1 MKPRQVKQKYFI
13 PREVQ
18 YTTAIIILWSLL
30 VTTAYSFLVSELSDR
45 MGHGFF
51 FFLLVVIGYV
61 FIVFVLT
68 LIFSHRLLGPFQRLK
83 TEMKLLMMGDY
94 TRRLNVRDNDD
105 LYIKSFLM
113 EVNKLLDELEG
124 VHNCKEDFVKCIDSE
139 LLNMLSL
146 LEEAGCEKEEEGCT
160 REKLQNAIREFNKK
174 IKDKIP

>member
-1 MKPRQVKQKYFI
+1 MKPRKVKQNFFI
-13 PREVQ
+13 PRELQ
-18 YTTAIIILWSLL
+18 YTIAVIILWSLL
-30 VTTAYSFLVSELSDR
+30 VTTAYSYFVSEISTRL
-45 MGHGFF
+45 GHGVLFF
-51 FFLLVVIGYV
+51 TLVAIGYI

-83 TEMKLLMMGDY
+83 TEMKLIMAGDY
-94 TRRLNVRDNDD
+94 SKRLNVRDKDD

-146 LEEAGCEKEEEGCT
+146 LEEAGCKKEEEGCT

-174 IKDKIP
+174 VKDKIQ